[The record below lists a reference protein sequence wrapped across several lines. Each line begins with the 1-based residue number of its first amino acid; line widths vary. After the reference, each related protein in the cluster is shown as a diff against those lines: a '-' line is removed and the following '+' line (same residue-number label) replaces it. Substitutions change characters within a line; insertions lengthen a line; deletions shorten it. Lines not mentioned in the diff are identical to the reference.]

1 VRQAHSLTA
10 EQARR
15 GYPVRFRATVTY
27 YNPHNDARH
36 SSLFVKDATG
46 GIFVAAPLQPVLP
59 IRAGT
64 LVEISGVTAPGNFAP
79 IVERPAIRI
88 LGAGTLPE
96 APRVTMPHLLTG
108 AEDAQW
114 VEIEGIVHSV
124 ERYRGESVLNLAT
137 TDGLITANTPAAGED
152 YSGLI
157 DAKVLLRAVAGTL
170 YNDNRQM
177 TGVWLLFPGMAAVRV
192 EEPPPADPFSLPPL
206 ALDGL
211 QQYSQVVAPR
221 HRVHVRGRVTLDW
234 PGRSLCIQDGKNGLC
249 MQTLDASALREGE
262 LVDVAGFPALDN
274 YQPTLSDAVL
284 RPAGPGIQMAARQIR
299 SGAAFSDED
308 NAELVRIEA
317 RVIGTSLVANDS
329 ALLLSSE
336 GMVFPAVLPAGP
348 DAAATKL
355 WLRRLEGSRVRI
367 TGVFSGK
374 VDALRSRRSGAT
386 RLESFQLLLRSPAD
400 VAVVES
406 PSWWTGRHTVTVLG
420 LVLLLMLAALGWA
433 ALLRRRVKQQTT
445 LIRRSEERFRQLAE
459 HDSLTGLASRAL
471 LHERLGSALE
481 AARRKQTP
489 LAILMMDVDRF
500 KQVNDSLGHAAGDEL
515 LRVTAKRI
523 RAAVRDTDTVAR
535 MGGDEFVVLLPG
547 VRGSREAGKIAA
559 QVVASVAAPIQFR
572 GQEVPVSVSLGV
584 ASYPDGGEDVTS
596 LLHNVDAAMYEA
608 KSLGRNCYRFFTP
621 DMAQAG
627 ADKLE
632 FSVALNHA
640 LANHE
645 FEIRFQ
651 PLVDIAT
658 GEVDGLEALLRWRN
672 AKFGAVMPS
681 DFIPLA
687 EEIGLIGSIGAWVL
701 RESCRQVAE
710 LEKRL
715 GRSLLLAVNISP
727 RQMQQGNLP
736 TVVREALAEFGRDPA
751 MLELE
756 ITENVL
762 ISNSAKTQDTFNQL
776 RELGVRLAIDDFGTG
791 FSSLAYITQF
801 RIDRLKIDRSFTQN
815 CLIDRNTETVTRVII
830 AMAHGLD
837 IAVIAEGVETPE
849 QYRFLDE
856 SGCDAAQGYYVSQPL
871 PATELE
877 ALLRTTQMRVAHI

>member
-1 VRQAHSLTA
+1 
-10 EQARR
+10 
-15 GYPVRFRATVTY
+15 
-27 YNPHNDARH
+27 
-36 SSLFVKDATG
+36 
-46 GIFVAAPLQPVLP
+46 
-59 IRAGT
+59 
-64 LVEISGVTAPGNFAP
+64 
-79 IVERPAIRI
+79 
-88 LGAGTLPE
+88 
-96 APRVTMPHLLTG
+96 
-108 AEDAQW
+108 
-114 VEIEGIVHSV
+114 
-124 ERYRGESVLNLAT
+124 
-137 TDGLITANTPAAGED
+137 
-152 YSGLI
+152 
-157 DAKVLLRAVAGTL
+157 
-170 YNDNRQM
+170 
-177 TGVWLLFPGMAAVRV
+177 
-192 EEPPPADPFSLPPL
+192 
-206 ALDGL
+206 
-211 QQYSQVVAPR
+211 
-221 HRVHVRGRVTLDW
+221 
-234 PGRSLCIQDGKNGLC
+234 
-249 MQTLDASALREGE
+249 
-262 LVDVAGFPALDN
+262 
-274 YQPTLSDAVL
+274 
-284 RPAGPGIQMAARQIR
+284 
-299 SGAAFSDED
+299 
-308 NAELVRIEA
+308 
-317 RVIGTSLVANDS
+317 
-329 ALLLSSE
+329 
-336 GMVFPAVLPAGP
+336 
-348 DAAATKL
+348 
-355 WLRRLEGSRVRI
+355 
-367 TGVFSGK
+367 
-374 VDALRSRRSGAT
+374 
-386 RLESFQLLLRSPAD
+386 
-400 VAVVES
+400 
-406 PSWWTGRHTVTVLG
+406 VTVLG